1 MNIWL
6 AISIFELFV
15 ILLLIWSLYSLA
27 MRSLDTEDKIE
38 DAMNI
43 LEEKY
48 KRMSSILDRPVF
60 FDSVEVRQV
69 VSDIYDCQI
78 ALYEIM
84 SDVGDIEEEENEE

>member
-1 MNIWL
+1 MIIL
-6 AISIFELFV
+6 DIETAIEECLD
-15 ILLLIWSLYSLA
+15 LLD
-27 MRSLDTEDKIE
+27 R
-38 DAMNI
+38 
-43 LEEKY
+43 KY
-48 KRMSSILDRPVF
+48 KSMSEVVQKPVF